1 MPTYTENFN
10 LTKISLG
17 DSPPDI
23 TVLNANFDTIDE
35 FMDEITRG
43 KVSLTGTGNTIFQSS
58 GSISKTGLTS
68 GDMVYLAKF
77 VAPCD
82 GVYKVTLRGYYPA
95 GFASVHLIS
104 EESLLIEASNWSGY
118 DLGTAG
124 FFYNF
129 AVVGNVKSCE
139 HVLYGSRY
147 IIDLES
153 TNATYNTNIY
163 CKAGQPYVIVAQAY
177 GDSNTSVTVSNVT
190 VTYGN
195 D

>member
-1 MPTYTENFN
+1 MPTYTDNFN
-10 LTKISLG
+10 MTKISLG

-35 FMDEITRG
+35 FMEETLMGR
-43 KVSLTGTGNTIFQSS
+43 VSLTGVGNTIFQSA
-58 GSISKTGLTS
+58 GTISKTGLTA
-68 GDMVYLAKF
+68 GDMVHLAKF
-77 VAPCD
+77 IAPCD
-82 GVYKVTLRGYYPA
+82 GIYKVSLTGYYPA

-104 EESLLIEASNWSGY
+104 EETLLIEAANWSGY
-118 DLGTAG
+118 DLGSAG
-124 FFYNF
+124 FFYNT
-129 AVVGNVKSCE
+129 AVVGNVKSCS

-147 IIDLES
+147 IIDLED
-153 TNATYNTNIY
+153 TNASYTTNIY

-177 GDSNTSVTVSNVT
+177 GDSSTSVTVSNVT

>member
-1 MPTYTENFN
+1 M
-10 LTKISLG
+10 TKISLG

-23 TVLNANFDTIDE
+23 TVLNANFDTIDD
-35 FMDEITRG
+35 FMEEMTMG
-43 KVSLTGTGNTIFQSS
+43 KVSLTGTGHTIFQST
-58 GSISKTGLTS
+58 GSISKTGLTA

-82 GVYKVTLRGYYPA
+82 GIFKVSLTGYYPA
-95 GFASVHLIS
+95 GCASVHLIS
-104 EESLLIEASNWSGY
+104 EETLLIEAANWSGY
-118 DLGTAG
+118 DLGSAG
-124 FFYNF
+124 FFYNL
-129 AVVGNVKSCE
+129 ATVGNKKSCS

-153 TNATYNTNIY
+153 TNATYTANIY
-163 CKAGQPYVIVAQAY
+163 CKAGQPYTIVAQAY
-177 GDSNTSVTVSNVT
+177 GDSNSSVTVSNVT